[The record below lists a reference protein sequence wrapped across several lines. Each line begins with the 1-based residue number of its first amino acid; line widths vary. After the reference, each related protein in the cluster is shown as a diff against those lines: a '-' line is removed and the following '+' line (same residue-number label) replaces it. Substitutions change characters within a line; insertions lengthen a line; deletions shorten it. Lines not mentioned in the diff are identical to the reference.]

1 MITITNREDLFNRF
15 QKLTASASPLFGKMT
30 PQQMIEHLILTIRVS
45 SGKDERKLVVDPE
58 KAEKIKAFTIMTDQD
73 IPMGVKSPL
82 YREQLPPLEYTSLT
96 EAIEVLRKELTYF
109 DEYYQLNPANKH
121 IQPLM
126 GELNHQEWVRFHSKH
141 FKHHLKQFD
150 LV

>member
-1 MITITNREDLFNRF
+1 
-15 QKLTASASPLFGKMT
+15 
-30 PQQMIEHLILTIRVS
+30 VS

-82 YREQLPPLEYTSLT
+82 YREQLPPLECISLT
-96 EAIEVLRKELTYF
+96 EAIDMLRKELAYF
-109 DEYYQLNPANKH
+109 DEYYKQNPTNKH

-126 GELNHQEWVRFHSKH
+126 GELNHKEWVRFHSKH